1 MLLLLFSSFFFAC
14 SPPPQETQSDNG
26 VSEIKYEI
34 TNVGLFSPRLEREA
48 TWDFPP
54 DIRICTF
61 SPVTKEQTV
70 KAANWW
76 KERGY
81 AIGNVTAGGVWG
93 GCDGQRAF
101 GFITISLNGQGF
113 TMDGHLGE
121 TRFYHRDGAIIF
133 SEIQLTEEAA
143 EKERVLEHEI
153 GHALGW
159 LHINKRDHMM
169 HPVWAQGGYHDDFI
183 NLNDASLPAVTD

>member
-1 MLLLLFSSFFFAC
+1 MLFLFSLFLFFVC
-14 SPPPQETQSDNG
+14 SSNPVEIDTTPIDT
-26 VSEIKYEI
+26 EIKYEI
-34 TNVGLFSPRLEREA
+34 TNVGFFSPHMERQA
-48 TWDFPP
+48 TWSFPP
-54 DIRICTF
+54 DIRICPF
-61 SPVTKEQTV
+61 SPVTKEQV
-70 KAANWW
+70 IKAVSWW
-76 KERGY
+76 TERGY
-81 AIGNVTAGGVWG
+81 NIGIVTQGGVWG

-121 TRFYHRDGAIIF
+121 TRFYRRDEIIIF

-143 EKERVLEHEI
+143 QKERVLEHEI

-169 HPVWAQGGYHDDFI
+169 HPVWAQGGYLDDFI
-183 NLNDASLPAVTD
+183 DLRDESSPAATD